1 MRNQLRL
8 LLLRSRANISRHS
21 SQSSFQV
28 HSSVLSRSLSSLSN
42 SPAKPNLFQNPR
54 FSNFRFFSSSEAA
67 IEHKDS
73 DQVAIVTD
81 VFAKSLKND
90 EFKQELESNNVVVNH
105 DLVLSVLQSGNV
117 NVGVAR
123 KFFNWVS
130 EVGNDKLSSK
140 CYNFMLGV
148 LGENGLVKEFW
159 ELVEVM
165 KSKGYGVNRGTV
177 VRVSKKFEK
186 DGLRG
191 DLGKLEEL
199 FASGSAGNSVE
210 KICSRVS
217 KLFRTNVWGDDVEKE
232 LMNVSYSSD
241 LVGMVLEKLES
252 DPNKGLVFFRWVEE
266 SGVFKHDEWTYNVMA
281 RVLGREGYT
290 DKFWRGLD
298 EMRGAGY
305 QMTTETYVHVFN
317 KFMKKKLIQDAVIL
331 YEFAMDSVD
340 KPSMQACTLLLRKI
354 VVGESPDMELF
365 KRVVKKYKESR
376 HVFISSDVETV
387 LKSLTSFKDCNK
399 ILKAMEEG
407 GLSLNDDLQSKIA
420 FRLSSEGEKDEA
432 FEFIDI
438 IEASGSGLNN
448 QIWVSLVEGYYV
460 AGHLDK
466 ASDCIRK
473 MIEKEGT
480 LSAGYPSGLLVTAY
494 CSKNRAKEA
503 FELLSVLVNEK
514 QLKPQ
519 HTTYKAL
526 TKKLLVQGHFKEAL
540 NLLGLMKTQGFP
552 PFLDPFVEYISKT
565 GTVDDAVLLLKSMT
579 VKRFPATAVYL
590 RLFEAY
596 IKAGKYDEAQSF
608 LSKCPRLIR
617 NNADVLNLFYSK
629 QASKEAVAECA
640 TTA

>member
-8 LLLRSRANISRHS
+8 LLLISRGNISRHS
-21 SQSSFQV
+21 SQSSLQV
-28 HSSVLSRSLSSLSN
+28 HSSFLSRSLST
-42 SPAKPNLFQNPR
+42 SPAKIPLFQNPG
-54 FSNFRFFSSSEAA
+54 FPNLRFFSSSEAA

-123 KFFNWVS
+123 RFFDWVS
-130 EVGNDKLSSK
+130 EVGNEKLSSK

-159 ELVEVM
+159 VLVEVM

-191 DLGKLEEL
+191 ELGKLEEL
-199 FASGSAGNSVE
+199 FASGSVGNSVE

-217 KLFRTNVWGDDVEKE
+217 KVFETNVWGDDVEKE
-232 LMNVSYSSD
+232 LMSVSYSSD
-241 LVGMVLEKLES
+241 LVGMVLEKLGS
-252 DPNKGLVFFRWVEE
+252 DPNRGLVFFRWVEE
-266 SGVFKHDEWTYNVMA
+266 SDLFKHDEWTYNVMA

-290 DKFWRGLD
+290 DKFWRVLD
-298 EMRGAGY
+298 EMSGAGY
-305 QMTTETYVHVFN
+305 QMTSETYIHVFN
-317 KFMKKKLIQDAVIL
+317 QFMKKKLIQDAVIL
-331 YEFAMDSVD
+331 YEFAMGGVN
-340 KPSMQACTLLLRKI
+340 KPSVQDCVFLLRKI
-354 VVGESPDMELF
+354 VVGENPDMELF
-365 KRVVKKYKESR
+365 KRVVKKYKESGNALTSSNVKT
-376 HVFISSDVETV
+376 VF
-387 LKSLTSFKDCNK
+387 KSLTSFKDCNK
-399 ILKAMEEG
+399 ILKAVEEG
-407 GLSLNDDLQSKIA
+407 GLSLSDDLQSKIA
-420 FRLSSEGEKDEA
+420 FRLSSEGQKYEA
-432 FEFIDI
+432 LEFIDS
-438 IEASGSGLNN
+438 IEASGSGINN
-448 QIWVSLVEGYYV
+448 RTWLSVVEGYYV

-466 ASDCIRK
+466 ASVCIKK
-473 MIEKEGT
+473 MIEKEGP
-480 LSAGYPSGLLVTAY
+480 SSVGYPFGLLVTAY
-494 CSKNRAKEA
+494 CSKNRAKDA
-503 FELLSVLVNEK
+503 YKRLSALVNKK

-526 TKKLLVQGHFKEAL
+526 TKKLLVQGYFKEAV
-540 NLLGLMKTQGFP
+540 NLLGLMKTHGFP

-565 GTVDDAVLLLKSMT
+565 GTVDDALLLLKLMT

-596 IKAGKYDEAQSF
+596 FKAGKHDEAHNF
-608 LSKCPRLIR
+608 LSKCPRFIR

-629 QASKEAVAECA
+629 RASKEAVAECA
-640 TTA
+640 ATA

>member
-1 MRNQLRL
+1 M
-8 LLLRSRANISRHS
+8 
-21 SQSSFQV
+21 
-28 HSSVLSRSLSSLSN
+28 
-42 SPAKPNLFQNPR
+42 
-54 FSNFRFFSSSEAA
+54 
-67 IEHKDS
+67 
-73 DQVAIVTD
+73 TD

-123 KFFNWVS
+123 RFFNWVS
-130 EVGNDKLSSK
+130 EVGNEKLSSK
-140 CYNFMLGV
+140 CYNYMLGV
-148 LGENGLVKEFW
+148 LGEDGFVKEFW
-159 ELVEVM
+159 ELVGVM

-210 KICSRVS
+210 KICSRVL
-217 KLFRTNVWGDDVEKE
+217 KVFETNVWGDDVEKE
-232 LMNVSYSSD
+232 LMGVSYSSD
-241 LVGMVLEKLES
+241 LVGLVLVKLES

-266 SGVFKHDEWTYNVMA
+266 SGLFKHDEWTYNVMA

-290 DKFWRGLD
+290 DKFWRVVD
-298 EMRGAGY
+298 EMSGAGY

-317 KFMKKKLIQDAVIL
+317 QFMKKKLIQDTVIL
-331 YEFAMDSVD
+331 YEFAMDGVN
-340 KPSMQACTLLLRKI
+340 KPSVQDCTFLLRKI
-354 VVGESPDMELF
+354 VVGENPDMELF
-365 KRVVKKYKESR
+365 KRVVKKYKESGN
-376 HVFISSDVETV
+376 VLTSSNLKTV

-399 ILKAMEEG
+399 IMKAMEEG
-407 GLSLNDDLQSKIA
+407 GLSISDDLQSKIA

-432 FEFIDI
+432 LEFIDS

-448 QIWVSLVEGYYV
+448 HTWVSLVEGYYV

-473 MIEKEGT
+473 MIEKEGP
-480 LSAGYPSGLLVTAY
+480 LSAGYPFGLLVTAY
-494 CSKNRAKEA
+494 CSKNRAKDA

-565 GTVDDAVLLLKSMT
+565 GTVDDALLLLKSMT

-596 IKAGKYDEAQSF
+596 FKAGKHDKAQNF

-617 NNADVLNLFYSK
+617 NNPDVLNLFYSK
-629 QASKEAVAECA
+629 RASKEAVAECA
-640 TTA
+640 ATA